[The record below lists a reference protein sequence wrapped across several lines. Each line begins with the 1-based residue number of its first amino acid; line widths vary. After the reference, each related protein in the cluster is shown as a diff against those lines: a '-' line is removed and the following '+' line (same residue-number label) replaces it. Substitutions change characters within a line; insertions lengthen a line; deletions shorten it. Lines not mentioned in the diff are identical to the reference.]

1 MPITATSRELR
12 ETDEHVRTIRVKDVW
27 PVLWIRRPCSWYR
40 STALRPMCGWLS
52 TGRTRSLRAWRA
64 LRARR
69 RACSDLPSALPATR
83 RSSRRSTRSTFWPG
97 RHRSRGCSRH
107 PITFK
112 QVRCAMQQPVVC
124 RHRRTAGLGQPCR
137 RRPRRLAARDR
148 RRSARRRCVW
158 SACAGP
164 VHVPLGR
171 PNRLAKPGAWAS
183 QRAAVLAAEW
193 LVRWLQSRVGQRG
206 PQPTSEILTIR
217 DTAI

>member
-124 RHRRTAGLGQPCR
+124 RHRRTAGLGQPMSASAAPPGCTRSPPKCASQVRLERVCR
-137 RRPRRLAARDR
+137 ACARTPWSTEPIGKTRSMGIAAGCCPRR
-148 RRSARRRCVW
+148 
-158 SACAGP
+158 
-164 VHVPLGR
+164 
-171 PNRLAKPGAWAS
+171 
-183 QRAAVLAAEW
+183 
-193 LVRWLQSRVGQRG
+193 
-206 PQPTSEILTIR
+206 
-217 DTAI
+217 